1 MAIRPA
7 SIAVITTLVT
17 MIGFK
22 IGNNI
27 LIVIFQKL
35 QPSIMDASSISRGTP
50 FTKLQNVITVKGIR
64 NEIKIQITEK
74 KVPYI
79 CKYYNKKKIDA
90 ICKANVRP
98 KIK

>member
-1 MAIRPA
+1 
-7 SIAVITTLVT
+7 
-17 MIGFK
+17 
-22 IGNNI
+22 
-27 LIVIFQKL
+27 
-35 QPSIMDASSISRGTP
+35 MDALLISRGIP

-64 NEIKIQITEK
+64 NERKIQITEK

>member
-1 MAIRPA
+1 
-7 SIAVITTLVT
+7 
-17 MIGFK
+17 
-22 IGNNI
+22 
-27 LIVIFQKL
+27 
-35 QPSIMDASSISRGTP
+35 MDALSISRGIP

-64 NEIKIQITEK
+64 NERKIQITEK